1 MWSSW
6 ACVMRNPRIL
16 FFRWRRYVMSGMTR
30 SMPSIPSSGN
40 MRPASTTTI
49 SSPTSIASMFLPI
62 SPTPPSG
69 ITRSDALDLAK
80 ERYLLHRF
88 FVRLLGGR
96 RRREEEREGREIG
109 VQRVPERRLMQ
120 RGGRVI
126 HGKDQ
131 KAVGGLPR
139 FAVDAGDGLARK
151 ELPHRVPS
159 QGHDDARLE
168 YLEVAKKPHMAGR
181 YLFW

>member
-1 MWSSW
+1 
-6 ACVMRNPRIL
+6 MRKPRIL
-16 FFRWRRYVMSGMTR
+16 FFRCLRYVMSGITR

-88 FVRLLGGR
+88 FLRFLCGRGGR
-96 RRREEEREGREIG
+96 KEERQRREVG
-109 VQRVPERRLMQ
+109 VQRVPQSRLMQ
-120 RGGRVI
+120 RGGRVVN
-126 HGKDQ
+126 GEDQ
-131 KAVGGLPR
+131 ETVTGLPR
-139 FAVDAGDGLARK
+139 LAVDARDGLARE
-151 ELPHRVPS
+151 ELSHRVPS

-168 YLEVAKKPHMAGR
+168 DLEVAKKPHVAGR